1 MKNIKLVGNDIKEG
15 GKNIGRL
22 FGQDI
27 KDSNGRT
34 IARINRDD
42 IKDGSG
48 RIIGRLYGSDL
59 KDSGGRTIA
68 KMDDIRKAIDGGIGG
83 TTLAAIWLLFVR

>member
-1 MKNIKLVGNDIKEG
+1 MKNIKLVGDNIKEG
-15 GKNIGRL
+15 GRNVGRL
-22 FGQDI
+22 SGQYI

-34 IARINRDD
+34 IARIDGDN

-48 RIIGRLYGSDL
+48 RTIGRLNGSYL
-59 KDSGGRTIA
+59 KDSGGRTLV
-68 KMDDIRKAIDGGIGG
+68 KMDDIRKSIDGGIGG